1 MINVLI
7 VSEKTLTRIGLSYS
21 IFWEMFGYTVIDSV
35 ATWQEAKY
43 KIKGEKP
50 ELVFIELPLSDS
62 STTDVLRLLN
72 ESNTKTV
79 IITDEASLATGLIG
93 SPYPVLD
100 YIPKNAFQPED
111 LIKRLLH
118 YSETA
123 FADLNVSP
131 AVSSLDHDIILAA
144 RQQVLKELLYGWK
157 KHEQLNAKTLER
169 YEIHFPNK
177 EFIIIL
183 LKLDISFG
191 IDLNTVDLFFENK
204 FINENVHHCKNDLNE
219 IVFICNVDDPKHNQL
234 ATYIAAFSNHI
245 NHIMTSHFDV
255 DYTLYTSKKYFG
267 LNTISKGYLDCSN
280 QAKPEQAEPTT
291 SDTDNVYIRK
301 IKQFIISHYDE
312 DITAKDLA
320 YEIGLTTSYFST
332 FFKNATGQTYK
343 NFLIEFRLLKATEL
357 LENTTLHVAEIAK
370 QVGYDNENYFSKLF
384 KSKLGISPTNY
395 RRNPFKHSLLDG
407 VHSNIIEKVI
417 KD

>member
-7 VSEKTLTRIGLSYS
+7 VSENTLTRIGLSYS
-21 IFWEMFGYTVIDSV
+21 IFWEMFGYTVTDSV
-35 ATWQEAKY
+35 ATWQEASY
-43 KIKGEKP
+43 KIKGENP

-62 STTDVLRLLN
+62 STTDVLRFLN
-72 ESNTKTV
+72 EAGTKTV
-79 IITDEASLATGLIG
+79 ITTDDASLATGLIS

-111 LIKRLLH
+111 LVKRLLH
-118 YSETA
+118 YSDTV
-123 FADLNVSP
+123 FADLHISP
-131 AVSSLDHDIILAA
+131 AVSTLDRDIILAA

-157 KHEQLNAKTLER
+157 KNEQLNPKTLER

-177 EFIIIL
+177 EFIVIVL
-183 LKLDISFG
+183 QLDVSFSV
-191 IDLNTVDLFFENK
+191 DLNTIDLFFENK
-204 FINENVHHCKNDLNE
+204 FINEHVHHCKNDLNE

-234 ATYIAAFSNHI
+234 SSYIAAFSNHI
-245 NHIMTSHFDV
+245 NHIMSNHFDV
-255 DYTLYTSKKYFG
+255 ECTLYTSKHYFS
-267 LNTISKGYLDCSN
+267 LNNISKGYLECSK
-280 QAKPEQAEPTT
+280 QARPETDDSSV
-291 SDTDNVYIRK
+291 SDNDNVYIRK
-301 IKQFIISHYDE
+301 IKQFIVNHYDE
-312 DITAKDLA
+312 DISAKDLA

-395 RRNPFKHSLLDG
+395 RRAPFKHTLLNG
-407 VHSNIIEKVI
+407 VHSSIIEKII
-417 KD
+417 KE